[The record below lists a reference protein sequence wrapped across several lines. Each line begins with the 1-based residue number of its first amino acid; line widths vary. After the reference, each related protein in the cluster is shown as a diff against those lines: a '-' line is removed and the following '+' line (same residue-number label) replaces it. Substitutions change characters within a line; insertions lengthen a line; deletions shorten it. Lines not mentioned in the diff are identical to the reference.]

1 MHDLTATVALYK
13 YAFAI
18 WADRAD
24 FITDKTAPMNEETLL
39 ELRCFDE
46 DGEYRAFRDT
56 LPGAFSERE
65 IRKEPE
71 ATYADGNYDK
81 AQYLDI
87 EEWKSRDGLVFT
99 TGGGSY
105 RLLDD
110 AQGKKMI
117 LVRHYYD
124 FDEEGMTRRSDWR
137 LVKFTDAETTGRGN
151 E

>member
-1 MHDLTATVALYK
+1 MRDLKTTVAFYK

-24 FITDKTAPMNEETLL
+24 FITDKTAPLNEETLL

-56 LPGAFSERE
+56 LPGAFTERE
-65 IRKEPE
+65 IRKETE
-71 ATYADGNYDK
+71 ASYADGYYDE

-87 EEWKSRDGLVFT
+87 DERKTSGGLAFA

-105 RLLDD
+105 RLPDD
-110 AQGKKMI
+110 ARGKKMI

-124 FDEEGMTRRSDWR
+124 FDEEGVARRSDWR